1 MLGPRTADKLCIKS
15 DWVWHTFVDDIKNGK
30 FKEILNE
37 ISKELNTPI
46 NLLIQAS
53 AIMDKESSNASFEEL
68 ESNNIIEFNYDGVS
82 LKCIKENVK
91 GELRAYTN
99 IEKVGEFTNIFEAK
113 DMEWFWIDFY
123 AVIEVRSSDWNQIE
137 TIVPTFINSYQKIF

>member
-1 MLGPRTADKLCIKS
+1 MWWLVPSKEWPSYKYGKIAIYKADKSDALRVGFYLEKGISSKAGKMLDPRTADKLCIKS

-53 AIMDKESSNASFEEL
+53 AIMDKESSNVSFEEL
-68 ESNNIIEFNYDGVS
+68 
-82 LKCIKENVK
+82 
-91 GELRAYTN
+91 
-99 IEKVGEFTNIFEAK
+99 
-113 DMEWFWIDFY
+113 
-123 AVIEVRSSDWNQIE
+123 
-137 TIVPTFINSYQKIF
+137 